1 MTKQELK
8 QVIEGYVK
16 EGKKIPFNTLT
27 SNGIE
32 PTSTVNQYCNID
44 ETHSKAN
51 AVAELLESPYE
62 FWLAYW
68 NVNEKIK
75 NWQSYTLIGFN
86 ANELLV
92 MDLICNYNELL
103 GKIPKP
109 DISFLTEKYY
119 C

>member
-1 MTKQELK
+1 MALYPSHFQR
-8 QVIEGYVK
+8 QY
-16 EGKKIPFNTLT
+16 N
-27 SNGIE
+27 
-32 PTSTVNQYCNID
+32 STFSPLSYTTTTPPPYRD
-44 ETHSKAN
+44 WETHSKAN

-75 NWQSYTLIGFN
+75 NWQFYTLIGFN

-92 MDLICNYNELL
+92 MDLVCNYNELL

-109 DISFLTEKYY
+109 DISFITEK
-119 C
+119 